1 MCEYPPTFFQMLVPP
16 SSINQSNVLQ
26 QSQRFRTPETNTI
39 STFPFGTIFCS
50 NSRKQPIFSPSSKVS
65 TSIDEV
71 LFYTIVRRESPMYRS
86 QILLFTENHFI
97 SFANSVNT
105 PYPYYITSQLP
116 SSFALNNNSSVNNN
130 NSSNNNNNN
139 NSGNYNNSSGNN
151 SNSNNNNNN
160 ISSLPLSTLSPQ
172 TSLRHPSE
180 LVHISSSFAS
190 SIPRHTQS
198 TFPTAI
204 PLLSPSDISSQ
215 SHFITQYNE
224 PNTNSVAENTRIRRI
239 SQQPTRFQLE
249 QWNREIRIRD
259 TEGQLIFTVH
269 FSRQSSSV
277 TSLQNRINFV
287 YALTGEILAHVEYRK
302 RSFGTLEFKLLIG
315 EIHFATLKQKWA
327 LTVPKFKVEV
337 RNRSLDGADLT
348 ISGNLRKRE
357 FTIFRGDRQEVA
369 HISKYFHKAHNDI
382 STLEILPG
390 TF

>member
-39 STFPFGTIFCS
+39 STFPF
-50 NSRKQPIFSPSSKVS
+50 
-65 TSIDEV
+65 
-71 LFYTIVRRESPMYRS
+71 
-86 QILLFTENHFI
+86 ENHFI

-130 NSSNNNNNN
+130 NSSSNNNNNNN

-357 FTIFRGDRQEVA
+357 FTIFRYYNRLDLKQA
-369 HISKYFHKAHNDI
+369 LI
-382 STLEILPG
+382 
-390 TF
+390 